1 MDLNLKA
8 CSLGIEFGSTR
19 IKAVLIGPDYVPLAS
34 GSYTWKDHL
43 EGQYWSYS
51 LSEVKSGLQ
60 SCYAALKKEVK
71 EKYGATMN
79 TVGAIGISAMMHGYL
94 PFDEKGRLL
103 TPFRT
108 WRNTTTAEASEKL
121 TELFS
126 FNIPQRWSIS
136 HLYQAIL
143 NKEEHVKDIRYLTTL
158 AGYVH
163 YELTGSNVLGVGDAS
178 GMFPIDSESGT
189 YDAKMVKDFNELT
202 GMDVVKIL
210 PKVLMAGEDA
220 GALTR
225 EGSLLLDPDGDLEEG
240 IPLAPPEG
248 DAGTGMSATNA
259 VRERTGNVSAGTS
272 IFSMV
277 VLEKML
283 KRVHTEIDLVT
294 TPSGKP
300 VAMVHCNNCTT
311 DMNSYVSI
319 IQEAVELMGGNSDL
333 DEIYRLLYK
342 KCLEGDLDAGA
353 FTVYNYISGEPVVGL
368 NDGKPVIVRRADR
381 PAKLSDFVRAHLYSA
396 FAALAY
402 GMSILQDEGVKIDRL
417 MGHGGLFRHP
427 VTGAKFLS
435 SAVNAPVYTMKTA
448 GEGGPY
454 GMALLAAYRVS
465 GGKMSLEDF
474 LESEVFRN
482 TEGERMDPVEKE
494 VEGFKAYL
502 DRFIKGLE
510 VEKAAIASF

>member
-1 MDLNLKA
+1 
-8 CSLGIEFGSTR
+8 
-19 IKAVLIGPDYVPLAS
+19 
-34 GSYTWKDHL
+34 
-43 EGQYWSYS
+43 
-51 LSEVKSGLQ
+51 
-60 SCYAALKKEVK
+60 
-71 EKYGATMN
+71 
-79 TVGAIGISAMMHGYL
+79 
-94 PFDEKGRLL
+94 
-103 TPFRT
+103 
-108 WRNTTTAEASEKL
+108 
-121 TELFS
+121 
-126 FNIPQRWSIS
+126 
-136 HLYQAIL
+136 
-143 NKEEHVKDIRYLTTL
+143 
-158 AGYVH
+158 
-163 YELTGSNVLGVGDAS
+163 
-178 GMFPIDSESGT
+178 
-189 YDAKMVKDFNELT
+189 
-202 GMDVVKIL
+202 
-210 PKVLMAGEDA
+210 
-220 GALTR
+220 
-225 EGSLLLDPDGDLEEG
+225 
-240 IPLAPPEG
+240 
-248 DAGTGMSATNA
+248 
-259 VRERTGNVSAGTS
+259 
-272 IFSMV
+272 
-277 VLEKML
+277 
-283 KRVHTEIDLVT
+283 
-294 TPSGKP
+294 
-300 VAMVHCNNCTT
+300 
-311 DMNSYVSI
+311 MNSYVSI

-368 NDGKPVIVRRADR
+368 NDGKPVIVRKADR

-396 FAALAY
+396 LAALAY

-510 VEKAAIASF
+510 VEKAAIESF